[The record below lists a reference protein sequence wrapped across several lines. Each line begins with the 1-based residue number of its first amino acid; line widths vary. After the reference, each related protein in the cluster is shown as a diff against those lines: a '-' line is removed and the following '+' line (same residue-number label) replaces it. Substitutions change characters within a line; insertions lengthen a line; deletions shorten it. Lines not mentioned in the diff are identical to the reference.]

1 MKNNPMYLKPLW
13 SLVVLAL
20 CVGFHQVYTKSKN
33 SPVVIGVVVEK
44 VCI

>member
-1 MKNNPMYLKPLW
+1 MYLKPLW

-20 CVGFHQVYTKSKN
+20 CVGFHQVYTKPKY
-33 SPVVIGVVVEK
+33 SPVVIGVVVVEK